1 MAIVA
6 LTATS
11 PAFATKRSIM
21 ELPLFE
27 RAVLIIKHFE
37 TLHQLKHRP
46 YYGYGHRILPGE
58 RFPQSRP
65 LTESEADALLRKDLK
80 KFCAMYSKYGKDS
93 ILLGT
98 LAYNIGPGAV
108 NKSSVLKKLNSGNRD
123 IFKPYTS
130 HCRYKGK
137 WHKGLY
143 TRRCMEI
150 AALFIP

>member
-1 MAIVA
+1 MAMGIE
-6 LTATS
+6 S
-11 PAFATKRSIM
+11 YR
-21 ELPLFE
+21 
-27 RAVLIIKHFE
+27 
-37 TLHQLKHRP
+37 
-46 YYGYGHRILPGE
+46 E

-108 NKSSVLKKLNSGNRD
+108 NKSSVLKKLKSGNRD
-123 IFKPYTS
+123 IFKSYTS